1 MKVIKT
7 ALDGVYIIEPRC
19 FEDNRGWFSETYNQE
34 KLQAEGIHANFI
46 QDNHSFSKEVHTLR
60 GLHAQKAPYAQAK
73 LVRCTRG
80 KIVDIAVDF
89 RKDSPNYLKWIK
101 VELSAD
107 NKRQL
112 FIPHGFLHG
121 FLTLEENSEVQYK
134 VDNVY
139 NKDSEIT
146 IKYDD
151 EAINISWEIASVI
164 LSEKDRNGLT
174 VKQFEEQE

>member
-7 ALDGVYIIEPRC
+7 ELDGVYIIEPRC

-34 KLQAEGIHANFI
+34 KLQAEGINANFI
-46 QDNHSFSKEVHTLR
+46 QDNHSLSKEVHTLR

-80 KIVDIAVDF
+80 KIIDVAVDF

-101 VELSAD
+101 VELSAE

-112 FIPHGFLHG
+112 FIPQGFLHG

-151 EAINISWEIASVI
+151 EHINISWEIASVI
-164 LSEKDRNGLT
+164 LSEKDRNGIS
-174 VKQFEEQE
+174 VKQFEEQ

>member
-46 QDNHSFSKEVHTLR
+46 QDNHSLSKEVHTLR